1 MTPDA
6 ADPTYQRIWA
16 TVDCVP
22 PGRVATYGQIAKEAG
37 LPGHA
42 RQVGYALRHLP
53 PGTKLA
59 WHRILNARG
68 EISVRSSSGTPSREQ
83 IKRLRAEGVR
93 LNEKGRVDLG
103 RYRWDPDA

>member
-6 ADPTYQRIWA
+6 TDPTYQRIWA

-42 RQVGYALRHLP
+42 RQVGYALKHLP
-53 PGTKLA
+53 RGSNLA
-59 WHRILNARG
+59 WHRILNAKG
-68 EISVRSSSGTPSREQ
+68 EISVRGASGKPSREQ
-83 IKRLRAEGVR
+83 IQRLNREGVT
-93 LNEKGRVDLG
+93 LNDKGRVDL
-103 RYRWDPDA
+103 RRFRWDPDA